1 MGMAGSPP
9 DPLCCHFAL
18 AKDLAEKKMDPGVR
32 ARDKLLLDVVEDKQK
47 EIFKEMHGLAET
59 DKERKILRSVLRLV
73 RIEVENIC
81 KSRNIHGFWRLEILT
96 KNSGIIGGTFR
107 VEDTMFCFLLDKKRK
122 KQSQLTIT
130 LEELKKVKGPR
141 KDPKKE
147 NPIFCHF
154 METGW
159 RGRACGR
166 TAPDYC
172 FTFPLRCAACL
183 DGAKEPRCSKSD
195 VSVLTIFRLFAEPW
209 KLDISQICWSHHHF
223 YHDYNFHKVLYK

>member
-1 MGMAGSPP
+1 MNKSVEICLQSRTVSSFHCDKVERIGMAGSPP

-122 KQSQLTIT
+122 KQSQMKIT
-130 LEELKKVKGPR
+130 LEELKQVKGPR

-183 DGAKEPRCSKSD
+183 EDGAKEPRCSKSD
-195 VSVLTIFRLFAEPW
+195 VSVLTIFIQVVR
-209 KLDISQICWSHHHF
+209 
-223 YHDYNFHKVLYK
+223 